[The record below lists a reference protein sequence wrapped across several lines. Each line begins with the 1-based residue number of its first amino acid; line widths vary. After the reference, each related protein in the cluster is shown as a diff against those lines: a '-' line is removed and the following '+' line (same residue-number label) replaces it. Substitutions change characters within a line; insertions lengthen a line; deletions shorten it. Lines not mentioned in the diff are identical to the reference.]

1 MPVEY
6 KDYYKTLGVPKN
18 ASTVDIKKAY
28 RKLARQHH
36 PDVNKKP
43 EAEKRFKEINEAHE
57 VLSDPEKRK
66 RYDTVGPD
74 WERYAQGM
82 GGQPGGNF
90 HWVYNGPAGAGGDPF
105 GETAGDFSD
114 FFRTLFGNASN
125 GGFGGG
131 TTMDD
136 LVGGRRARTRARPQQ
151 GEDVEGEVE
160 ITLPEAY
167 KGAEHVVQIAPA
179 DGGKPRRLTVK
190 IPPGVR
196 DGQRIR
202 LAGQGAPGANGG
214 PPGDAYLRVR
224 VKPHPF
230 FTRDGDDLRVEL
242 PVALHEAMLGAEIT
256 VPTLKARVSLRIPPE
271 TQNGRTIRLAGQG
284 MPRGGG
290 PWARSDAGGGHG
302 DLYATVKV
310 VLPTKLNEKE
320 RELAREIASSRSG
333 ENPRS
338 HLL

>member
-82 GGQPGGNF
+82 GGQ
-90 HWVYNGPAGAGGDPF
+90 
-105 GETAGDFSD
+105 
-114 FFRTLFGNASN
+114 
-125 GGFGGG
+125 
-131 TTMDD
+131 
-136 LVGGRRARTRARPQQ
+136 
-151 GEDVEGEVE
+151 
-160 ITLPEAY
+160 
-167 KGAEHVVQIAPA
+167 HVVQIAPA

-242 PVALHEAMLGAEIT
+242 PVALHEAMLGA
-256 VPTLKARVSLRIPPE
+256 
-271 TQNGRTIRLAGQG
+271 
-284 MPRGGG
+284 
-290 PWARSDAGGGHG
+290 
-302 DLYATVKV
+302 
-310 VLPTKLNEKE
+310 
-320 RELAREIASSRSG
+320 
-333 ENPRS
+333 
-338 HLL
+338 

>member
-18 ASTVDIKKAY
+18 ATLDDIKKAY
-28 RKLARQHH
+28 RKLARQYH
-36 PDVNKKP
+36 PDVNKGAG
-43 EAEKRFKEINEAHE
+43 AEKRFKEINEANE

-66 RYDTVGPD
+66 RYDTIGPD

-82 GGQPGGNF
+82 GGHPGRPGQPGGNF
-90 HWVYNGPAGAGGDPF
+90 HWVYNGPNGGGADPF
-105 GETAGDFSD
+105 GDTAGGFSD
-114 FFRTLFGNASN
+114 FFRTLFGEQAAGD
-125 GGFGGG
+125 GGFGGAN
-131 TTMDD
+131 MED
-136 LVGGRRARTRARPQQ
+136 LFGGRARTRRSTRARQ
-151 GEDVEGEVE
+151 GEDVEGDVE

-167 KGAEHVVQIAPA
+167 RGTEKSVQIAPA
-179 DGGKPRRLTVK
+179 NGDRPRRLTVK
-190 IPPGVR
+190 IPAGVR

-202 LAGQGAPGANGG
+202 LAGQGTPGAGGG
-214 PPGDAYLRVR
+214 PAGDAFLRVR

-242 PVALHEAMLGAEIT
+242 PVALHEAMLGGEVT
-256 VPTLKARVSLRIPPE
+256 VPTLKGRVSLRIPAE

-284 MPRGGG
+284 MPRT
-290 PWARSDAGGGHG
+290 SGGHG

-310 VLPTKLNEKE
+310 VMPTKLSEKE
-320 RELAREIASSRSG
+320 KELAQKIADSRRG
-333 ENPRS
+333 EDVRS

>member
-6 KDYYKTLGVPKN
+6 KDYYKILGVAKG
-18 ASTVDIKKAY
+18 ATTEEIKKAY
-28 RKLARQHH
+28 RKLARQYH

-74 WERYAQGM
+74 WERYASGFGERAGQG
-82 GGQPGGNF
+82 GRPGGF
-90 HWVYNGPAGAGGDPF
+90 HWVYTTPGGGFEDAS
-105 GETAGDFSD
+105 GFSD
-114 FFRTLFGNASN
+114 FFQTLFGQATN
-125 GGFGGG
+125 GGFGNGP
-131 TTMDD
+131 D
-136 LVGGRRARTRARPQQ
+136 LFGSTRTRTRTRART

-160 ITLPEAY
+160 ITLAEAY
-167 KGAEHVVQIAPA
+167 KGAEHVVQISREN
-179 DGGKPRRLTVK
+179 GEPRRLTVK

-202 LAGQGAPGANGG
+202 LAGQGAPGTGG
-214 PPGDAYLRVR
+214 GSPGDAYLRVR

-230 FTRDGDDLRVEL
+230 FTRDGDDLRAEL
-242 PVALHEAMLGAEIT
+242 PVALHEALLGAEVT
-256 VPTLKARVSLRIPPE
+256 VPTLKGRVTLRIPPE

-284 MPRGGG
+284 MPRATGG
-290 PWARSDAGGGHG
+290 SG
-302 DLYATVKV
+302 DLYITVRV
-310 VLPTKLNEKE
+310 VLPTKLSDKE
-320 RELAREIASSRSG
+320 RALARELAAARSN
-333 ENPRS
+333 ENVRS

>member
-18 ASTVDIKKAY
+18 ATTEDVKKAY
-28 RKLARQHH
+28 RKLARKYH
-36 PDVNKKP
+36 PDVNKNTG
-43 EAEKRFKEINEAHE
+43 AEKSFKEINEANE

-66 RYDTVGPD
+66 RYDTIGPE
-74 WERYAQGM
+74 WELYARGAGGRPSGAGGFQYVYT
-82 GGQPGGNF
+82 GQPGEN
-90 HWVYNGPAGAGGDPF
+90 PF
-105 GETAGDFSD
+105 GDASGFSD
-114 FFRTLFGNASN
+114 FFRTLFGQAAN
-125 GGFGGG
+125 GGFGSA
-131 TTMDD
+131 DD
-136 LVGGRRARTRARPQQ
+136 LFTGTRTRGCARPLQ

-167 KGAEHVVQIAPA
+167 RGTENVIQISREN
-179 DGGKPRRLTVK
+179 GGPPRRLTVK

-202 LAGQGAPGANGG
+202 LAGQGSPGENGG

-230 FTRDGDDLRVEL
+230 FTREGDDLRVDL
-242 PVALHEAMLGAEIT
+242 PVALHEAMLGGEVT
-256 VPTLKARVSLRIPPE
+256 VPPLKGRVSLRIPPE

-284 MPRGGG
+284 MPRQ
-290 PWARSDAGGGHG
+290 GGGHG
-302 DLYATVKV
+302 DLYATAKIVM
-310 VLPTKLNEKE
+310 PTKLNEKE
-320 RELAREIASSRSG
+320 RELAREIASARGG
-333 ENPRS
+333 ENVRS